1 MERNDAEL
9 ERVTIAKVTWRLLP
23 LMGLLY
29 VISILD
35 RVNVGVAVLTMKP
48 DLGFTDGIYGLGAGI
63 FYIGYVMFEVPS
75 NVLMDRFGARRWIAR
90 ILFTWGVLASCM
102 MFVKTPMSFYVMRFL
117 LGAAEAGFFPGMML
131 YLTYWFPNSVRGRT
145 VARFVIANVGAMV
158 IGGPLGASLLKMEGI
173 AGLHGW
179 QWLYLVEG
187 LPAVLMGFVVLAYMT
202 DRPEQAHWLP
212 EDERNW
218 LIAKLASER
227 EHRQKHH
234 HMSLTQAFRY
244 PRVIHLGTILF
255 LNIMAG
261 AGLQLFSNLLLKQR
275 SDWVDSQVLWLSALP
290 NILGAIT
297 TLISGNFSDRSADR
311 RLYVAAGLGV
321 ASLGVVVTATAT
333 TGVMTLVGLSIVA
346 IGTAI
351 TNPPFWALTTG
362 FLTGAAAAGG
372 IAFINSLGNTGSFFG
387 PVMMGYLKDML
398 KTYEPALFI
407 LAAVFAMGAF
417 VAFRLPPDPA
427 QQTEPAKG

>member
-23 LMGLLY
+23 LMALLY

-202 DRPEQAHWLP
+202 DRPEQAHWLS
-212 EDERNW
+212 DEQRNW
-218 LIAKLASER
+218 LIQKLASER

-234 HMSLTQAFRY
+234 HMSLMQAFRY
-244 PRVIHLGTILF
+244 PRVVHLGTILF

-321 ASLGVVVTATAT
+321 ASLGVVVTATAS
-333 TGVMTLVGLSIVA
+333 TGIMTLVGLSIVA

-398 KTYEPALFI
+398 KSYEPALFI
-407 LAAVFAMGAF
+407 LAGVFAMGAF

-427 QQTEPAKG
+427 QQAEAAKG